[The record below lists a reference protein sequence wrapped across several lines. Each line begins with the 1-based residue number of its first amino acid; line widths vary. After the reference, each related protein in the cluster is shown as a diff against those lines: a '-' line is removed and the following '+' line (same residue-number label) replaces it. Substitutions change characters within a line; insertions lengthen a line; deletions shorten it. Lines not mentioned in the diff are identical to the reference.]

1 MPDSLPSN
9 TSGNEIPNDIAQVI
23 SELGGTPNQEQ
34 SNAEST
40 EEKETSETET
50 EQPSE
55 TQKESSEP
63 DQEKSNKA
71 FAEMRISNKKYKDF
85 FDRITKVSGL
95 TEEQFINN
103 MIQSLDAEQ
112 AKRQNTSPEV
122 IQKLREQ
129 DERISQYEQRERE
142 KDFMNGLN
150 VLQTKFNLNQKE
162 LGEFVR
168 DVASKGIDL
177 MNSKLDYETLYK
189 GIYFDKLV
197 EKEVEK
203 KRQEMITAQT
213 KAEKASVPG
222 SSTGKTDKEPIAIN
236 TMEEFNSLLA
246 NSAKK

>member
-23 SELGGTPNQEQ
+23 SELGGTPAQEQ

-40 EEKETSETET
+40 EEKESTESKEVESEEQET
-50 EQPSE
+50 
-55 TQKESSEP
+55 KEIE
-63 DQEKSNKA
+63 DKSNKA
-71 FAEMRISNKKYKDF
+71 FAELRIANKKYKDF
-85 FDRITKVSGL
+85 FDRVSKVSGL

-103 MIQSLDAEQ
+103 MIQNLDAEQ

-150 VLQTKFNLNQKE
+150 ILQTKFNLSQKE

-177 MNSKLDYETLYK
+177 MSSKLDYETLYK
-189 GIYFDKLV
+189 GLYFDKLV

>member
-9 TSGNEIPNDIAQVI
+9 TDIPSDIAQVI
-23 SELGGTPNQEQ
+23 SELGGQPSQEQ
-34 SNAEST
+34 TPVATST
-40 EEKETSETET
+40 EEPKEPEKVSEEPVV
-50 EQPSE
+50 E
-55 TQKESSEP
+55 QKEPE
-63 DQEKSNKA
+63 EKSNKA

-85 FDRITKVSGL
+85 FDRVTKASGL

-103 MIQSLDAEQ
+103 MIQTLDAEQ
-112 AKRQNTSPEV
+112 AKKQNTSPEV

-142 KDFMNGLN
+142 KDFMNGLA
-150 VLQTKFNLNQKE
+150 VLQNKLNLSQKDLE
-162 LGEFVR
+162 DFVR
-168 DVASKGIDL
+168 DTTTKGFDL
-177 MNSKLDYETLYK
+177 MNSKLDFETLYK

-213 KAEKASVPG
+213 KAERASVPG
-222 SSTGKTDKEPIAIN
+222 NTTGKTDKEPIAIN

>member
-9 TSGNEIPNDIAQVI
+9 TEIPSDIAQVI
-23 SELGGTPNQEQ
+23 SELGGQPSQEQ
-34 SNAEST
+34 TNTEST
-40 EEKETSETET
+40 EETKTHEAET
-50 EQPSE
+50 EQPAAE
-55 TQKESSEP
+55 QKESSEP

-103 MIQSLDAEQ
+103 MLQNLDAEQ

-150 VLQTKFNLNQKE
+150 VLQTKFNLSQKD
-162 LGEFVR
+162 LGDFVR
-168 DVASKGIDL
+168 DVASKGVDL

-213 KAEKASVPG
+213 KAERASVPG
-222 SSTGKTDKEPIAIN
+222 NTTGKTDKEPIAIN

>member
-9 TSGNEIPNDIAQVI
+9 AEIPSDIAQVI
-23 SELGGTPNQEQ
+23 SELGGQPSQEQ
-34 SNAEST
+34 NNTENT
-40 EEKETSETET
+40 EETKTPETET
-50 EQPSE
+50 EQPAAE
-55 TQKESSEP
+55 QKETNEP

-85 FDRITKVSGL
+85 FDRVTKVSGL
-95 TEEQFINN
+95 TEEQFINSMLQN
-103 MIQSLDAEQ
+103 LDAEQ
-112 AKRQNTSPEV
+112 AKKQNTSPEI

-150 VLQTKFNLNQKE
+150 ILQTKFNLSQKE
-162 LGEFVR
+162 LGDFVR
-168 DVASKGIDL
+168 DVATKGIDL

-222 SSTGKTDKEPIAIN
+222 NTTGKTDKEPIAIN

>member
-9 TSGNEIPNDIAQVI
+9 TEIPSDIAQVI
-23 SELGGTPNQEQ
+23 SELGGQPSQEQ
-34 SNAEST
+34 NNAKNT
-40 EEKETSETET
+40 EETKTPEAET
-50 EQPSE
+50 EQPAATE
-55 TQKESSEP
+55 QKESGEP

-95 TEEQFINN
+95 TEEQFINS
-103 MIQSLDAEQ
+103 MIQNLDAEQ
-112 AKRQNTSPEV
+112 AKKQNTSPEV
-122 IQKLREQ
+122 IKMLREQ

-150 VLQTKFNLNQKE
+150 VLQTKFNLSQKE
-162 LGEFVR
+162 LGDFVK

-177 MNSKLDYETLYK
+177 MNSKLDYETLYR
-189 GIYFDKLV
+189 GLYFDKLV

-222 SSTGKTDKEPIAIN
+222 NTTGKTDKEPIAIN

>member
-9 TSGNEIPNDIAQVI
+9 TEIPSDIAQVI
-23 SELGGTPNQEQ
+23 SELGGQPSQEQ
-34 SNAEST
+34 TNTEST
-40 EEKETSETET
+40 EETKTPETET
-50 EQPSE
+50 EQPAAE
-55 TQKESSEP
+55 QKESGEP

-85 FDRITKVSGL
+85 FDRVTKVSGL

-103 MIQSLDAEQ
+103 MLQNLDAEQ
-112 AKRQNTSPEV
+112 AKKQNTSPEV

-150 VLQTKFNLNQKE
+150 ILQTKLNLTQKDLE
-162 LGEFVR
+162 NFVR
-168 DVASKGIDL
+168 DTASRGFNL
-177 MNSKLDYETLYK
+177 MDTKLDYETIYK

-213 KAEKASVPG
+213 KAERASVPG
-222 SSTGKTDKEPIAIN
+222 NTTGKTDKEPIAIN

>member
-9 TSGNEIPNDIAQVI
+9 TEIPSDIAQVI
-23 SELGGTPNQEQ
+23 SELGGQPNQEQ
-34 SNAEST
+34 TNTEST
-40 EEKETSETET
+40 EETKTSETET
-50 EQPSE
+50 EQPAAD
-55 TQKESSEP
+55 QKESGEP

-85 FDRITKVSGL
+85 FDRVTKVSGL

-103 MIQSLDAEQ
+103 MLQNLDAEQ
-112 AKRQNTSPEV
+112 AKKQNTSPEV

-150 VLQTKFNLNQKE
+150 ILQTKLNLTQKDLE
-162 LGEFVR
+162 NFVR
-168 DVASKGIDL
+168 DTASRGFNL
-177 MNSKLDYETLYK
+177 MDTKLDYETIYK

-213 KAEKASVPG
+213 KAERASVPG
-222 SSTGKTDKEPIAIN
+222 NTTGKTDKEPIAIN

>member
-9 TSGNEIPNDIAQVI
+9 TDIPSDIAQVI
-23 SELGGTPNQEQ
+23 SELGGQPSQEQ
-34 SNAEST
+34 TSVANST
-40 EEKETSETET
+40 EEKETAKTET

-103 MIQSLDAEQ
+103 MLQSLDAEQ
-112 AKRQNTSPEV
+112 AKKQNTSPEV

-142 KDFMNGLN
+142 KDFMNGLA
-150 VLQTKFNLNQKE
+150 VLQNKLSLSQKDLE
-162 LGEFVR
+162 DFVR
-168 DVASKGIDL
+168 DTTTKGFDL
-177 MNSKLDYETLYK
+177 MNSKLDFETLYK

-213 KAEKASVPG
+213 KAERASVPG
-222 SSTGKTDKEPIAIN
+222 NTTGKTDKEPIAIN

>member
-9 TSGNEIPNDIAQVI
+9 TEIPSDIAQVI
-23 SELGGTPNQEQ
+23 SELGGQPSQEQ
-34 SNAEST
+34 NNTENTAET
-40 EEKETSETET
+40 KTPETET
-50 EQPSE
+50 EQPAAE
-55 TQKESSEP
+55 QKESSEP

-95 TEEQFINN
+95 TEEQFINS
-103 MIQSLDAEQ
+103 MIQNLDAEQ
-112 AKRQNTSPEV
+112 AKKQNTSPEV

-150 VLQTKFNLNQKE
+150 ILQTKFNLSQKE
-162 LGEFVR
+162 LGDFVK
-168 DVASKGIDL
+168 DVAAKGIDL
-177 MNSKLDYETLYK
+177 MDSKLDYETLYK

-222 SSTGKTDKEPIAIN
+222 NTTGKTDKEPIAIN

>member
-9 TSGNEIPNDIAQVI
+9 TGVSSDIAQVI
-23 SELGGTPNQEQ
+23 SELGGQPNQEQ
-34 SNAEST
+34 TNTEST
-40 EEKETSETET
+40 EETKTPETET
-50 EQPSE
+50 EQPAAE
-55 TQKESSEP
+55 QKESSES

-71 FAEMRISNKKYKDF
+71 FAELRISNKKYKDF

-95 TEEQFINN
+95 TEEQFISN
-103 MIQSLDAEQ
+103 MLQNLDAEQ

-150 VLQTKFNLNQKE
+150 ILQTKFNLSQKE
-162 LGEFVR
+162 LGDFVR

-189 GIYFDKLV
+189 GIYFDRLV

-213 KAEKASVPG
+213 KAERASVPG
-222 SSTGKTDKEPIAIN
+222 NTTGKTDKEPIAIN

>member
-9 TSGNEIPNDIAQVI
+9 AEIPSDIAQVI
-23 SELGGTPNQEQ
+23 SELGGQPSQEQ
-34 SNAEST
+34 NNTENT
-40 EEKETSETET
+40 EETKTPETET
-50 EQPSE
+50 EQPTAE
-55 TQKESSEP
+55 QKETNEP

-85 FDRITKVSGL
+85 FDRVTKVSGL
-95 TEEQFINN
+95 TEEQFINSMLQN
-103 MIQSLDAEQ
+103 LDAEQ
-112 AKRQNTSPEV
+112 AKKQNTSPEI

-150 VLQTKFNLNQKE
+150 ILQTKFNLSQKE
-162 LGEFVR
+162 LGDFVR
-168 DVASKGIDL
+168 DVATKGIDL

-222 SSTGKTDKEPIAIN
+222 NTTGKTDKEPIAIN

>member
-1 MPDSLPSN
+1 MPDSLNSN
-9 TSGNEIPNDIAQVI
+9 TTGNEIPNDIAQVI
-23 SELGGTPNQEQ
+23 SELGGTPTQEQ
-34 SNAEST
+34 TQVATPT
-40 EEKETSETET
+40 EETKTSEEPEVTEQKET
-50 EQPSE
+50 
-55 TQKESSEP
+55 KES
-63 DQEKSNKA
+63 DEKSNKA
-71 FAEMRISNKKYKDF
+71 FAEMRIANKKYKDF

-95 TEEQFINN
+95 TEDQFISN
-103 MIQSLDAEQ
+103 MVQNLDAEQ

-150 VLQTKFNLNQKE
+150 ILQTKFNLSQDE
-162 LGEFVR
+162 LGAFVR
-168 DVASKGIDL
+168 DATTKGIDL

-189 GIYFDKLV
+189 GLYFDKLV

-236 TMEEFNSLLA
+236 TMDEFNSLLA

>member
-9 TSGNEIPNDIAQVI
+9 TEIPSDIAQVI
-23 SELGGTPNQEQ
+23 SELGGQPSQEQ
-34 SNAEST
+34 NNAKNT
-40 EEKETSETET
+40 EETKTPEAET
-50 EQPSE
+50 EQSAATE
-55 TQKESSEP
+55 QKELGEP

-95 TEEQFINN
+95 TEEQFINS
-103 MIQSLDAEQ
+103 MIQNLDAEQ
-112 AKRQNTSPEV
+112 AKKQNTSPEV
-122 IQKLREQ
+122 IKMLREQ

-150 VLQTKFNLNQKE
+150 VLQTKFNLSQKD
-162 LGEFVR
+162 LGDFVK

-177 MNSKLDYETLYK
+177 MNSKLDYETLYR
-189 GIYFDKLV
+189 GLYFDKLV

-222 SSTGKTDKEPIAIN
+222 NTTGKTDKEPIAIN

>member
-9 TSGNEIPNDIAQVI
+9 TEIPSDIAQVI
-23 SELGGTPNQEQ
+23 SELGGQPSQEQ
-34 SNAEST
+34 NNAENT
-40 EEKETSETET
+40 EETKTPEAET
-50 EQPSE
+50 EQPAATE
-55 TQKESSEP
+55 QKESSEP

-95 TEEQFINN
+95 TEEQFINSMLQN
-103 MIQSLDAEQ
+103 LDAEQ
-112 AKRQNTSPEV
+112 AKKQNTSPEV
-122 IQKLREQ
+122 IKMLREQ

-150 VLQTKFNLNQKE
+150 ILQTKFNLSQKD
-162 LGEFVR
+162 LGDFVK

-177 MNSKLDYETLYK
+177 MDSKLDYETLYK

-222 SSTGKTDKEPIAIN
+222 NTTGKTDKEPIAIN

>member
-9 TSGNEIPNDIAQVI
+9 TDIPSDIAQVI
-23 SELGGTPNQEQ
+23 SELGGQPSQEQ
-34 SNAEST
+34 TPVANST
-40 EEKETSETET
+40 EEKETAKTET

-103 MIQSLDAEQ
+103 MLQSLDAEQ
-112 AKRQNTSPEV
+112 AKKQNTSPEV

-142 KDFMNGLN
+142 KDFMNGLA
-150 VLQTKFNLNQKE
+150 VLQNKLSLSQKDLE
-162 LGEFVR
+162 DFVR
-168 DVASKGIDL
+168 DTTTKGFDL
-177 MNSKLDYETLYK
+177 MNSKLDFETLYK

-213 KAEKASVPG
+213 KAERASVPG
-222 SSTGKTDKEPIAIN
+222 NTTGKTDKEPIAIN

>member
-9 TSGNEIPNDIAQVI
+9 TEIPSDIAQVI
-23 SELGGTPNQEQ
+23 SELGGQPSQEQ
-34 SNAEST
+34 NNTENT
-40 EEKETSETET
+40 EETKTPETET
-50 EQPSE
+50 EQPAATE
-55 TQKESSEP
+55 QKESGEP

-95 TEEQFINN
+95 TEEQFINS
-103 MIQSLDAEQ
+103 MIQNLDAEQ
-112 AKRQNTSPEV
+112 AKKQNTSPEV
-122 IQKLREQ
+122 IKMLREQ

-150 VLQTKFNLNQKE
+150 ILQTKFNLSQKD
-162 LGEFVR
+162 LGDFVK

-177 MNSKLDYETLYK
+177 MNSKLDYETLYR
-189 GIYFDKLV
+189 GLYFDKLV

-222 SSTGKTDKEPIAIN
+222 NTTGKTDKEPIAIN